1 METSLSPMPEEI
13 SLSLY
18 EFDYELPDEL
28 IAQEPIEPRDAARLM
43 VLRRATRTIEHRI
56 FRELPSLLDPGDLL
70 VVNDSRVLPARLFG
84 QRRTGGMV
92 EILLVQ
98 PLEGTTLWLALG
110 RPARKLR
117 PGETILVL
125 PHEDSFEPQPL
136 RILERRARGQVVVEL
151 SPAIA
156 EHLELF
162 GHVPLPP
169 YIRAPLRDPERYQT
183 VYATHSG
190 SVAAPTAGL
199 HFTERLFTELRQR
212 GITVAP
218 LTLHVGIGTFKPIEV
233 EDVRQHKMHAEW
245 YRVPAETVALI
256 QEARQAGRR
265 VVAVGTTAARTLE
278 SIADS
283 LDQGAVSEL
292 TGWTDLY
299 IYPGYRWRVV
309 NALITNFHL
318 PRSTLILLVASFA
331 GREFIL
337 EAYREAV
344 RQRYRFYSFGDAMLI
359 L

>member
-1 METSLSPMPEEI
+1 MQKSSNMMPETTA
-13 SLSLY
+13 LSLY
-18 EFDYELPDEL
+18 EFDYELPEEL

-43 VLRRATRTIEHRI
+43 VLRRAPRTIEHRI
-56 FRELPSLLDPGDLL
+56 FRDLTSLLNPGDLL

-84 QRRTGGMV
+84 QRPTGGKV

-98 PLEGTTLWLALG
+98 PLEGTTRWLALA

-117 PGETILVL
+117 PGETLLVL
-125 PHEDSFEPQPL
+125 PHTESIEPQPL
-136 RILERRARGQVVVEL
+136 QIAERRASGQVVVEL
-151 SPAIA
+151 SSVIA
-156 EHLELF
+156 EHLERF

-183 VYATHSG
+183 IYATHPG

-199 HFTERLFTELRQR
+199 HFTERLLAELRER
-212 GITVAP
+212 GITITS

-233 EDVRQHKMHAEW
+233 EDFRQHKMHAEW
-245 YRVPAETVALI
+245 YRVPAETVARI
-256 QEARQAGRR
+256 QETRRTGGR

-278 SIADS
+278 SIAAA
-283 LDQGAVSEL
+283 LDRGAIEEL

-299 IYPGYRWRVV
+299 IYPGYQWRVV

-331 GREFIL
+331 GRDFIL

>member
-1 METSLSPMPEEI
+1 MQNPVNEHPEYLLAE
-13 SLSLY
+13 Y
-18 EFDYELPDEL
+18 DYELPDEL

-43 VLRRATRTIEHRI
+43 VVRRATRTIEHHI
-56 FRELPSLLDPGDLL
+56 FRELPALLEPGDLL
-70 VVNDSRVLPARLFG
+70 VVNDSRVLPARLIG
-84 QRRTGGMV
+84 QRKTGGKV

-98 PLEGTTLWLALG
+98 PLQETVQWLALA

-117 PGETILVL
+117 IGEEVTIL
-125 PHEDSFEPQPL
+125 PHPQTAAPPASA
-136 RILERRARGQVVVEL
+136 RIVERRSGGEVVVAL
-151 SPAIA
+151 DPVISQR
-156 EHLELF
+156 LECY

-169 YIRAPLRDPERYQT
+169 YIRKPLHDPERYQT
-183 VYATHSG
+183 VYAKHPG

-199 HFTERLFTELRQR
+199 HFTERVLAELRNR
-212 GITVAP
+212 GIDVVP

-233 EDVRQHKMHAEW
+233 QDVRLHQMHPEW
-245 YRVPAETVALI
+245 YRVPAGTVAAIL
-256 QEARQAGRR
+256 QTKRAGRR

-278 SIADS
+278 SIAEP
-283 LDQGAVSEL
+283 LERGVAEEL
-292 TGWTDLY
+292 SGWTNLY

-309 NALITNFHL
+309 DALITNFHL

-331 GREFIL
+331 GRDLIL

>member
-1 METSLSPMPEEI
+1 MSENRTYLLDDYDYALPE
-13 SLSLY
+13 
-18 EFDYELPDEL
+18 EL

-43 VLRRATRTIEHRI
+43 VVRRSTRTIEHRI
-56 FRELPSLLDPGDLL
+56 FRELPLLLDPGDVL
-70 VVNDSRVLPARLFG
+70 VVNDSRVLPARLLG
-84 QRRTGGMV
+84 QRRTGGKV

-98 PLEGTTLWLALG
+98 PLEGTTVWLALA
-110 RPARKLR
+110 RPARKLQS
-117 PGETILVL
+117 GESVTIF
-125 PHEDSFEPQPL
+125 PHRGAGVDPAPV
-136 RILERRARGQVVVEL
+136 RILERRSGGQVVVAL
-151 SPAIA
+151 DPVIA
-156 EHLELF
+156 ERLDRY

-183 VYATHSG
+183 VYAAHPG

-199 HFTERLFTELRQR
+199 HFTERLLAELRER
-212 GITVAP
+212 GIVIVP

-233 EDVRQHKMHAEW
+233 EDVRQHTMHAEW
-245 YRVPAETVALI
+245 YRVPAETVATI
-256 QEARQAGRR
+256 RETKRAGKR

-278 SIADS
+278 SIAAA
-283 LDQGAVSEL
+283 LEGEQTGEL

-309 NALITNFHL
+309 DALITNFHL

-337 EAYREAV
+337 EAYQEAV
-344 RQRYRFYSFGDAMLI
+344 RLRYRFYSFGDAMLI

>member
-1 METSLSPMPEEI
+1 MSRTPEFLLDE
-13 SLSLY
+13 Y
-18 EFDYELPDEL
+18 DYELPEEL

-43 VLRRATRTIEHRI
+43 VVRRATRTIEHRI
-56 FRELPSLLDPGDLL
+56 FRELPDLLDPGDLL

-84 QRRTGGMV
+84 QRTTGGKV

-98 PLEGTTLWLALG
+98 PLEGTTTWLALA

-117 PGETILVL
+117 PGEDVTIV
-125 PHEDSFEPQPL
+125 PREGVDERPATA
-136 RILERRARGQVVVEL
+136 RIVERRAGGQVVVAL
-151 SPAIA
+151 DPLIA
-156 EHLELF
+156 ERLERY

-169 YIRAPLRDPERYQT
+169 YIRRPLRDPERYQT
-183 VYATHSG
+183 VYAAHPG

-199 HFTERLFTELRQR
+199 HFTERLLAELRER
-212 GITVAP
+212 GIEIAP

-233 EDVRQHKMHAEW
+233 EDVRLHTMHAEW
-245 YRVPAETVALI
+245 YRVPARTV
-256 QEARQAGRR
+256 EAIVRTKRAGHR

-278 SIADS
+278 SIAEAVER
-283 LDQGAVSEL
+283 GATGEL

-309 NALITNFHL
+309 DALITNFHL

-331 GREFIL
+331 GRDLIL

-344 RQRYRFYSFGDAMLI
+344 RERYRFYSFGDAMLI

>member
-1 METSLSPMPEEI
+1 MNEE
-13 SLSLY
+13 LTYLLDEY
-18 EFDYELPDEL
+18 DYELPEEL

-43 VLRRATRTIEHRI
+43 VVRRATRTIEHRI

-84 QRRTGGMV
+84 MRHTGGKV

-98 PLEGTTLWLALG
+98 PLEGTVTWLVLA
-110 RPARKLR
+110 RPARRLR
-117 PGETILVL
+117 PGETVAIL
-125 PHEDSFEPQPL
+125 PRDGTAADPASA
-136 RILERRARGQVVVEL
+136 RIVERRSGGQVVVEL
-151 SPAIA
+151 DPIVA
-156 EHLELF
+156 ERLDAY

-169 YIRAPLRDPERYQT
+169 YIRKPLHDPERYQT
-183 VYATHSG
+183 VYATHPG

-199 HFTERLFTELRQR
+199 HFTERLLAELRDR
-212 GITVAP
+212 GIDIVP

-233 EDVRQHKMHAEW
+233 KDVRLHTMHAEW
-245 YRVPAETVALI
+245 YRVPAATIDAI
-256 QEARQAGRR
+256 HRTKRTGKR

-278 SIADS
+278 SIADA
-283 LDQGAVSEL
+283 LERGEAREL

-309 NALITNFHL
+309 DALITNFHL
-318 PRSTLILLVASFA
+318 PRSTLMLLVASFA
-331 GREFIL
+331 GRDLIL

-344 RQRYRFYSFGDAMLI
+344 RERYRFYSFGDAMLI